1 MKDDVASMNE
11 AFSRRFARV
20 VREQQPMPDLI
31 LIDGGKGQL
40 AAAVDALHSAGVRE
54 YQIIGLAKK
63 LEEVYRPGE
72 SEPHNLPKTS
82 SALKL
87 LQQVR
92 DEVHRY
98 SITYHRQLRQKES
111 MASELQDIPG
121 VGPAR
126 RKLLLTHFRSFQRLS
141 EATRNELVAIKGVSP
156 SLADRVISFF
166 QVRKSS

>member
-1 MKDDVASMNE
+1 MHEVVT
-11 AFSRRFARV
+11 RRFARLQ
-20 VREQQPMPDLI
+20 RAAAHARSDF
-31 LIDGGKGQL
+31 IDGGKGQL

-72 SEPHNLPKTS
+72 SEPFNLPKTS

-98 SITYHRQLRQKES
+98 AITYHRQVRQKEAMS
-111 MASELQDIPG
+111 SELQDIPG
-121 VGPAR
+121 IGPAR
-126 RKLLLTHFRSFQRLS
+126 RKALLMHFRSMQRLA
-141 EATRNELVAIKGVSP
+141 EATREEVLEIKGFSP
-156 SLADRVISFF
+156 ELADRVVGFF

>member
-1 MKDDVASMNE
+1 
-11 AFSRRFARV
+11 
-20 VREQQPMPDLI
+20 MPDLI

-40 AAAVDALHSAGVRE
+40 AAAVEALKSVGVAD

-63 LEEVYRPGE
+63 LEEIFRPGD
-72 SEPHNLPKTS
+72 SEPFNLPKTS

-87 LQQVR
+87 LQTVR

-121 VGPAR
+121 VGSAR
-126 RKLLLTHFRSFQRLS
+126 RKLLLTNFRSMQRLS
-141 EATRNELVAIKGVSP
+141 EATKEELIAVKGISP
-156 SLADRVISFF
+156 ALADRVIAFF
-166 QVRKSS
+166 QERKSSSHE